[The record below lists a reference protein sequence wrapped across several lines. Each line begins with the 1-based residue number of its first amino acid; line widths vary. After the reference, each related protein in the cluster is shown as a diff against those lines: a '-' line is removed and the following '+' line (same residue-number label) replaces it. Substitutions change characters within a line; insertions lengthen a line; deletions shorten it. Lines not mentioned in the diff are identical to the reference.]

1 MEYIIGIV
9 IGAFVSAIT
18 SFVRNKIHTF
28 GNIEID
34 TSKDDKAIYRFNYE
48 KDPFNIPNHKY
59 IIFDVRKASLKSLDE
74 DKVPVAKK

>member
-1 MEYIIGIV
+1 MEYIIGIIV
-9 IGAFVSAIT
+9 GAFVSTIV
-18 SFVRNKIHTF
+18 SIVRNRIHTF

-48 KDPFNIPNHKY
+48 KDPFDIPNYKY